1 MPASMISAPT
11 GGSPKV
17 IGSSMAIVA
26 SGPMPGKT
34 PISVPTSAPIKHSP
48 RLIGVTATEKPC
60 PRLPTS
66 SMRISM
72 SVSSEPW
79 PQLKRQIKP
88 VGEQQRAEGGQH
100 RAPDQRFDPVD
111 LLGGIG
117 RDHQRDVA
125 RDHQAERAHRDGED
139 DRRRGDEE

>member
-11 GGSPKV
+11 GGSPNV
-17 IGSSMAIVA
+17 IGSSIAMVA
-26 SGPMPGKT
+26 SGPMPGST
-34 PISVPTSAPIKHSP
+34 PISVPTSAPIRHSP

-66 SMRISM
+66 SKRISM

-79 PQLKRQIKP
+79 PQLKRQIEP
-88 VGEQQRAEGGQH
+88 VREEERAERGEH
-100 RAPDQRFDPVD
+100 RAPRERLDPAH
-111 LLGGIG
+111 LLGGVG

-125 RDHQAERAHRDGED
+125 RDDKAE
-139 DRRRGDEE
+139 

>member
-11 GGSPKV
+11 GGRPKV
-17 IGSSMAIVA
+17 IGSSIAIVA
-26 SGPMPGKT
+26 SGPMPGST

-48 RLIGVTATEKPC
+48 RLIGVTATENPC

-66 SMRISM
+66 SKRIPM

-79 PQLKRQIKP
+79 PQLKRQIEP
-88 VGEQQRAEGGQH
+88 VGEQQRAEGGEN
-100 RAPDQRFDPVD
+100 RAPDQCLDPVH

-117 RDHQRDVA
+117 GDHQRDVA
-125 RDHQAERAHRDGED
+125 RDNETERAHRNGKD
-139 DRRRGDEE
+139 DRGGGDE